1 MKEFLLPLPDWNHY
15 IFSLILNLFFFS
27 PSEIPNDLVISECI
41 HVCYVLFFKYFN
53 YIAISLIYSV
63 VLISVVKLSDLVMC
77 DKSLQLCLTFFDPMD
92 CSLPDYLCSWGFSR
106 QEYQRG
112 FPFPSPGD
120 LPDPGIKPASLMS
133 PALAGGSLPL
143 GPPAKSCSYT
153 YIYSLFSRL
162 ISHI

>member
-1 MKEFLLPLPDWNHY
+1 M
-15 IFSLILNLFFFS
+15 
-27 PSEIPNDLVISECI
+27 
-41 HVCYVLFFKYFN
+41 
-53 YIAISLIYSV
+53 IYSV

-77 DKSLQLCLTFFDPMD
+77 DKSLQLCLTIFDPMD
-92 CSLPDYLCSWGFSR
+92 CSLPDYLRSWGFSR
-106 QEYQRG
+106 QEYRRG

-143 GPPAKSCSYT
+143 GPPAKSSSYT